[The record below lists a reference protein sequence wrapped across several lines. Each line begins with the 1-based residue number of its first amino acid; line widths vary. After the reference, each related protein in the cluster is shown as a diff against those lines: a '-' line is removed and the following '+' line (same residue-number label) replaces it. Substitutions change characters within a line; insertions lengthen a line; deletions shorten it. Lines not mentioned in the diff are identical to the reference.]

1 MNKRPSWS
9 NITKSQPIMWQIK
22 AKSGHILSTQVTNLS
37 QHPSCTLLRPKRIST
52 WPVFKA
58 LKLKSTHRLNYVT
71 IQRKMWSH
79 FKYPGYLFILAM
91 WTVFKAIMVK
101 STHRWDQNRRILC
114 TNHDFCWR
122 SVDKQVRWQIFGFG
136 WLKRLL
142 HLSFLQQSAA
152 TYNSPSSIVT

>member
-9 NITKSQPIMWQIK
+9 NITKFQPIMWQIK
-22 AKSGHILSTQVTNLS
+22 AKSCHILSTQVTNLS
-37 QHPSCTLLRPKRIST
+37 QHPSCTLLRPKHIST

-101 STHRWDQNRRILC
+101 STHRWDLWCLACEVKRMKGAQFRLIYEA
-114 TNHDFCWR
+114 WR
-122 SVDKQVRWQIFGFG
+122 EKKRSENKVRYHCFE
-136 WLKRLL
+136 
-142 HLSFLQQSAA
+142 
-152 TYNSPSSIVT
+152 